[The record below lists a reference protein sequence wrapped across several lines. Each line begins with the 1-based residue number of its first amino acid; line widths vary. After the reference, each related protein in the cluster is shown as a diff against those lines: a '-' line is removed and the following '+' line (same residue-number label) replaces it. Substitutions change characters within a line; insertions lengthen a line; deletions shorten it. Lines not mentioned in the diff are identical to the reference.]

1 MANQTK
7 ANPIKIAFYGPAG
20 SGKDYVASKVQSL
33 LYPEA
38 KRFAFADKLKKIVN
52 ELLGL
57 SGDVLEQSIKSE
69 DFKNKTF
76 VDLDTLETFNLKEI
90 PSSPF
95 VHERFGLTSHV
106 LFEDQERYSVPGPFV
121 IYSADTL
128 FELMQRSSGILVIPN
143 IVQCWEYESIIYP
156 FGYNQAQKD
165 LKYYRRL
172 MSYRELLVWVGT
184 YCMQNMLG
192 KRCLVNAM
200 MNDHEFKEQLHSGG
214 AIITD
219 LRFPHEYEACK
230 SHGFMIVEVEAET
243 NDVSVSNVAE
253 SYYSK
258 FVPEFVFHNSRDT
271 KKFTEEID
279 RLKAYIESR

>member
-1 MANQTK
+1 MTNQTK
-7 ANPIKIAFYGPAG
+7 TNPIKIAFYGPAG

-33 LYPEA
+33 LCQDA

-76 VDLDTLETFNLKEI
+76 VDLDTLETFRLKEI

-95 VHERFGLTSHV
+95 VYDSFGMTSHV
-106 LFEDQERYSVPGPFV
+106 LFDDQERYSVSGPFV

-128 FELMQRSSGILVIPN
+128 YELMQISSGILVIPN
-143 IVQCWEYESIIYP
+143 IDQSWEHEAIVYP
-156 FGYNQAQKD
+156 LGDNQTQKD
-165 LKYYRRL
+165 IKYRRL
-172 MSYRELLVWVGT
+172 MSYRELLVWFGT
-184 YCMQNMLG
+184 CCMQNMLG

-200 MNDHEFKEQLHSGG
+200 MNDHEFKEQMHSGG
-214 AIITD
+214 VIITD
-219 LRFPHEYEACK
+219 LRFPHEYDACK
-230 SHGFMIVEVEAET
+230 NHGFMIVEVEAET
-243 NDVSVSNVAE
+243 NDVNVSNIAE

-258 FVPEFVFHNSRDT
+258 FVPEFVFHNSRDPQ
-271 KKFTEEID
+271 KFAEEID

>member
-1 MANQTK
+1 MTNQTK
-7 ANPIKIAFYGPAG
+7 TDPIKIAFYGPAG
-20 SGKDYVASKVQSL
+20 SGKDYVASKVQSI
-33 LYPEA
+33 LYPDA

-52 ELLGL
+52 ELLGF

-76 VDLDTLETFNLKEI
+76 VDLDTLETFHLKEI

-95 VHERFGLTSHV
+95 VRDSFGLTTCHV
-106 LFEDQERYSVPGPFV
+106 LFDDQERYGVSGSFV
-121 IYSADTL
+121 VYSADTL
-128 FELMQRSSGILVIPN
+128 YELMQRTSGILVIPN
-143 IVQCWEYESIIYP
+143 IVQCWEHEAIVYP
-156 FGYNQAQKD
+156 FGYNQTQKHIN
-165 LKYYRRL
+165 YRRL
-172 MSYRELLVWVGT
+172 MSYRELLVWFGT
-184 YCMQNMLG
+184 CCMQNMLG

-200 MNDHEFKEQLHSGG
+200 MNDHVFKEQLQSGG

-230 SHGFMIVEVEAET
+230 NHGFMIVEVEAET
-243 NDVSVSNVAE
+243 NDVSISNVAE

-271 KKFTEEID
+271 QKFTEEID